1 MTIRTEGYSRNN
13 IEKLTEVVNRFI
25 ERNEGN
31 IAILEIQFLSPIV
44 MRDTLVMKMV
54 PYRVYTAVIIYE
66 DNIEEVKDAD

>member
-1 MTIRTEGYSRNN
+1 MTIRTEGYSRND

-25 ERNEGN
+25 ERNEDN
-31 IAILEIQFLSPIV
+31 IAILEIQFLSPFV
-44 MRDTLVMKMV
+44 MRDTLVMKTI